1 MLKTGAAAKLPEEV
15 AEKPAPTLADIGL
28 DHFAPYLLNRIAARW
43 NADLQVRL
51 KEHGL
56 NTIQMRTLAVLSVM
70 PSATVNELAVYTVT
84 EQSTMSRAL
93 DGIVREGL
101 VRRQHRPNDMRVR
114 DVELTEAGREVFRR
128 FWPAMYEEYRRMFR
142 GIDAA
147 ERRAFIVTLKK
158 VMVNIRRNE
167 L

>member
-1 MLKTGAAAKLPEEV
+1 MADT
-15 AEKPAPTLADIGL
+15 APTNRGGSDSAPMPALAEIGL

-51 KEHGL
+51 REHDL
-56 NTIQMRTLAVLSVM
+56 TTIQMRTLAVLSVF

-93 DGIVREGL
+93 DGLVREKL
-101 VRRQHRPNDMRVR
+101 VRRQNRPGDMRVR
-114 DVELTEAGREVFRR
+114 EAHLTEAGHDVFRR
-128 FWPAMYEEYRRMFR
+128 FWPTMYAEYQRMFE
-142 GIDAA
+142 GIDQK
-147 ERRAFIVTLKK
+147 EWQAFVETLRK
-158 VMVNIRRNE
+158 VLINIRRNE